1 MCQRDDVDMY
11 IYRNLKI
18 STIFEKEIF
27 SIFLLRSI
35 FLTRLRN
42 YTKFS
47 LSSRNN
53 FSEKDID
60 NFQFYKLFSIL
71 PYYPIS
77 ITKFLILK
85 IISLHLSK
93 IYSRISHSQLKK
105 RGQETLNTIQLANF
119 SSARSQWRKRASD
132 VRRGDNLQS
141 VGQIIPYNVFTLS
154 SFDSGKRRGNR
165 ATAVGRHCLP
175 IP

>member
-1 MCQRDDVDMY
+1 MCQRDDVD
-11 IYRNLKI
+11 IYQNLKI

-60 NFQFYKLFSIL
+60 ISIL
-71 PYYPIS
+71 
-77 ITKFLILK
+77 
-85 IISLHLSK
+85 
-93 IYSRISHSQLKK
+93 
-105 RGQETLNTIQLANF
+105 
-119 SSARSQWRKRASD
+119 
-132 VRRGDNLQS
+132 
-141 VGQIIPYNVFTLS
+141 
-154 SFDSGKRRGNR
+154 
-165 ATAVGRHCLP
+165 
-175 IP
+175 